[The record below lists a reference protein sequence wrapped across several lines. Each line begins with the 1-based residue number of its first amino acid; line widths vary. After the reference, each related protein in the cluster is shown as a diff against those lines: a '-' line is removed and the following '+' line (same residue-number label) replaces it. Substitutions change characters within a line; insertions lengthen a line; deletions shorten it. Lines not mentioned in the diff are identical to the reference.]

1 MENREAEI
9 ERLSG
14 MLRGGRPPEALAAEG
29 ARESNERLAAHLN
42 IQVQCT
48 CMYVATVYM
57 YVCGYSVHVCMW
69 LQCTCMY
76 TGTVYM
82 YVCGYSVHV
91 CGYGVCVMCSEG

>member
-42 IQVQCT
+42 IQVHVCMWLQFT

-57 YVCGYSVHVCMW
+57 YVYRYSVCMW
-69 LQCTCMY
+69 I
-76 TGTVYM
+76 GS
-82 YVCGYSVHV
+82 VCDVF
-91 CGYGVCVMCSEG
+91 